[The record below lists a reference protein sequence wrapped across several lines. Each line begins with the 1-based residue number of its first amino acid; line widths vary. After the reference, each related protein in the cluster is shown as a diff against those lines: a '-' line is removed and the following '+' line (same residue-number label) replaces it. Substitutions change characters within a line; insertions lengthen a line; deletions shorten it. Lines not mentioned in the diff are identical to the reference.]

1 MDMKIYQCL
10 HCIQKLFGDEIFSHI
25 SNHHRYET
33 RFIEFHNINKDKF
46 PQGTCGFCLEQG
58 RTTKLCA
65 EAICLHV
72 ALAHIQK
79 ENPNKSKP
87 YHTLSPL
94 EDKPPIEC
102 WQQTALKSRPSS
114 MKDTPPKFNFD
125 LDAKN
130 YLQARGKK
138 DIKPCEDTC
147 KQKQDNLKCDQNFQ
161 MASNISQ
168 EITLITEDG
177 QDFSP
182 KDQETLDKRVT
193 ELLKYAGKR
202 PFKTLQGIA
211 GLGLNMDMG
220 KTQNIETPDKIFLVN
235 ILTGKHDYSLPVLA
249 ALLGYI
255 VTHPN
260 ESPASLVDIQKVIIM
275 SYRHGSLLPTSIYI
289 RQGDQFIK
297 HKYDK
302 HHSRNCRIA
311 VPGMNATAIQKT
323 AYKVDCRI
331 LHSIQTE
338 KKHYH
343 QGKPFLRW
351 NQNT

>member
-1 MDMKIYQCL
+1 MKIYQCL
-10 HCIQKLFGDEIFSHI
+10 HCIQKLFGEEMFPHI
-25 SNHHRYET
+25 SNQHRYET
-33 RFIEFHNINKDKF
+33 RFIEFHNINKEKF

-58 RTTKLCA
+58 RTTKLCV

-79 ENPNKSKP
+79 ENPKKSQP

-102 WQQTALKSRPSS
+102 WQQEALKSRPSS
-114 MKDTPPKFNFD
+114 MKDTPPKFNWD
-125 LDAKN
+125 LDAKR
-130 YLQARGKK
+130 YLEARGKK

-147 KQKQDNLKCDQNFQ
+147 TLQKDKLISEQNFQ
-161 MASNISQ
+161 MASNLSQ
-168 EITLITEDG
+168 EITLLTEDG

-182 KDQETLDKRVT
+182 KYQETLDKRVT

-211 GLGLNMDMG
+211 GLGLNMDMVQ
-220 KTQNIETPDKIFLVN
+220 TQNIETPDKIFMVN
-235 ILTGKHDYSLPVLA
+235 ILTGKHNYPPPVLA
-249 ALLGYI
+249 AMLGYI

-260 ESPASLVDIQKVIIM
+260 ESPASLVDIQKVITM

-289 RQGDQFIK
+289 RHGDQFIK

-302 HHSRNCRIA
+302 HHSKNCRIA
-311 VPGMNATAIQKT
+311 VPGMNATAIHKT

-331 LHSIQTE
+331 LHSIQTD
-338 KKHYH
+338 KKNITT
-343 QGKPFLRW
+343 KENFS
-351 NQNT
+351 